1 MESDFSVYSLKHT
14 GLDAGFCTKTICTST
29 QTNSGSTTL
38 GTNLTSWSSGFS
50 SRNSLWGYYEQSTV
64 EQKQGIMCPVM
75 VLYSMNI
82 RCYQSWTVWQIS
94 WICLLIPNIRK
105 KNISDNQKYI
115 SNVKFLDFKYNWS
128 VWIFRTDSKAQKG
141 MNDAPLVFFLL
152 ASTGTPG
159 HLMLSHH
166 LPVQQGP
173 LSSLQTALED
183 KGFYRERLTSQ
194 IIGFIGYMVFI
205 AVMTPLKTT
214 NEECDWVQ

>member
-1 MESDFSVYSLKHT
+1 MPCHGSLLNEHQVLSELDSVANILN
-14 GLDAGFCTKTICTST
+14 LPVKT
-29 QTNSGSTTL
+29 QHQ
-38 GTNLTSWSSGFS
+38 
-50 SRNSLWGYYEQSTV
+50 E
-64 EQKQGIMCPVM
+64 
-75 VLYSMNI
+75 
-82 RCYQSWTVWQIS
+82 
-94 WICLLIPNIRK
+94 
-105 KNISDNQKYI
+105 KNISDNPKYI

-214 NEECDWVQ
+214 NEECD